1 MGNRLQDSRFEA
13 VILMMMNKNFL
24 ISILLFFLSLG
35 LKSQTL
41 NRVKYFLIPWDAK
54 YVVARNPRNFKLCD
68 NYEFSNPVPHFQ
80 KYFESPSEFVEEI
93 CKSSK
98 IDKGSLLIAAVDFEF
113 DTCTYTLFF
122 DALGNYLFEGNW
134 YARQDWLYCELF
146 QFFSNF
152 FIPDVTRNVCKEE

>member
-1 MGNRLQDSRFEA
+1 
-13 VILMMMNKNFL
+13 MNKNFIVL
-24 ISILLFFLSLG
+24 IIFFFLSFE
-35 LKSQTL
+35 LKSQSL

-54 YVVARNPRNFKLCD
+54 HVVARNPSNFKLCD
-68 NYEFSNPVPHFQ
+68 NYEFSNPVPHFH
-80 KYFESPSEFVEEI
+80 KYFQSPSEFVEEI

-134 YARQDWLYCELF
+134 YTRQDWLYCELF

-152 FIPDVTRNVCKEE
+152 FIPDVTRKVCKEE